1 MAIVGW
7 RTGIDATR
15 IRPVDVVAR
24 IAPRPLLII
33 HCMGD
38 RVVPPVNSE
47 RNFQAAGEP
56 KSIWRIPTGG
66 HIAGHVVARQEYERR
81 VIEFFDQSLAAE
93 SP

>member
-1 MAIVGW
+1 
-7 RTGIDATR
+7 
-15 IRPVDVVAR
+15 
-24 IAPRPLLII
+24 
-33 HCMGD
+33 MGD
-38 RVVPPVNSE
+38 RVVLPVNSE
-47 RNFQAAGEP
+47 RNFKAAGEP